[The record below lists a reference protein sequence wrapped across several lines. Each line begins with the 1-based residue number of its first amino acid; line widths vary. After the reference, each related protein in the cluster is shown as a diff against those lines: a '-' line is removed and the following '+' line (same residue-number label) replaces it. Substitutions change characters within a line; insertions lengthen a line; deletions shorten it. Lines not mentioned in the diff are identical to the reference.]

1 MAASSIARRALLK
14 ATLTVTPAVMM
25 LGGRAFAADELRG
38 DELPLITT
46 GFEHIGMVVPD
57 VERTTKFYSSVFNP
71 ELQKEKNP
79 PLRYYVMLGS
89 GYIAIGSR
97 AGVTDS
103 KIDHY
108 CTLVRGYNRELMTRA
123 LAQRGLTS
131 AQRGVVPD
139 PDGIGLQLIAI
150 PGGPGPTA
158 VPGGRL
164 VEVEPL
170 VHPLGMDHIVLKVAD
185 LHRSAD
191 FYGQFFNTAKSPCQG
206 ELAFKAA
213 DTRIFLRSAA
223 AGETPGVERYSVR
236 VAGFDRVKVSRGLVV
251 LGATPEPK
259 SSGGV
264 LRFQD
269 PNGLGVEL
277 KTV

>member
-1 MAASSIARRALLK
+1 MTAISRRAVLA
-14 ATLTVTPAVMM
+14 ATLALSPAMM
-25 LGGRAFAADELRG
+25 LGRRARAADELKG
-38 DELPLITT
+38 DELPVITT

-57 VERTTKFYSSVFNP
+57 VERATKFYSSVFNP
-71 ELQKEKNP
+71 DLQKEQNP

-97 AGVTDS
+97 PGVTDS

-108 CTLVRGYNRELMTRA
+108 CTLVRGYNRELMTKA
-123 LAQRGLTS
+123 LAEKGVTS
-131 AQRGVVPD
+131 GQRGVVPD
-139 PDGIGLQLIAI
+139 PDGIGLQLIAT

-185 LHRSAD
+185 LQRSAD
-191 FYGQFFNTAKSPCQG
+191 FYGHFFKQAKAPGKGQV
-206 ELAFKAA
+206 AYAAA
-213 DTRIFLRSAA
+213 DTLIVLRGTA

-236 VAGFDRVKVSRGLVV
+236 VSAFDRAKVAKGLAA
-251 LGATPEPK
+251 LGATPEPR
-259 SSGGV
+259 SAAGV
-264 LRFQD
+264 LRFND
-269 PNGLGVEL
+269 LNGLGVEL
-277 KTV
+277 KAV

>member
-1 MAASSIARRALLK
+1 MTADSISRRRVLA
-14 ATLTVTPAVMM
+14 ATLALSPAAMKW
-25 LGGRAFAADELRG
+25 GRPLFAAEELRG

-57 VERTTKFYSSVFNP
+57 VERATKFYSSVFNP

-97 AGVTDS
+97 PGVTES

-108 CTLVRGYNRELMTRA
+108 CTLVRGYNRELMTHA
-123 LAQRGLTS
+123 LAQRGLAS
-131 AQRGVVPD
+131 GQRGVIPD
-139 PDGIGLQLIAI
+139 PDGIGLQLIAT

-170 VHPLGMDHIVLKVAD
+170 VHPMGMDHIILKVAD
-185 LHRSAD
+185 LHRSAA
-191 FYGQFFNTAKSPCQG
+191 FYSQFFNPAKAPG
-206 ELAFKAA
+206 KGHLAFKAA
-213 DTRIFLRSAA
+213 DTLIVLRGAA

-236 VAGFDRVKVSRGLVV
+236 VATFDHAKVSKGLAA

-259 SSGGV
+259 SAAGT

-277 KTV
+277 KAV